1 MSASDLH
8 SSSRFEI
15 FICKTGSPVTISLYA
30 VRGALDALEALDA
43 LATLAALLRASD
55 REPDGWE

>member
-1 MSASDLH
+1 M
-8 SSSRFEI
+8 
-15 FICKTGSPVTISLYA
+15 TISLYA

>member
-1 MSASDLH
+1 
-8 SSSRFEI
+8 
-15 FICKTGSPVTISLYA
+15 VTISLYA
-30 VRGALDALEALDA
+30 VRGALDALEALDALDA

>member
-1 MSASDLH
+1 
-8 SSSRFEI
+8 
-15 FICKTGSPVTISLYA
+15 VTISLYA

>member
-1 MSASDLH
+1 M
-8 SSSRFEI
+8 
-15 FICKTGSPVTISLYA
+15 TISLYA
-30 VRGALDALEALDA
+30 VRGALDALDALEALDA

>member
-1 MSASDLH
+1 M
-8 SSSRFEI
+8 
-15 FICKTGSPVTISLYA
+15 TISLYA
-30 VRGALDALEALDA
+30 VRGALDALDALDALEALDA

>member
-1 MSASDLH
+1 
-8 SSSRFEI
+8 
-15 FICKTGSPVTISLYA
+15 VTISLYA
-30 VRGALDALEALDA
+30 VRGALDALDALDA

>member
-1 MSASDLH
+1 
-8 SSSRFEI
+8 
-15 FICKTGSPVTISLYA
+15 VTISLYA
-30 VRGALDALEALDA
+30 VRGALDALDALEALDA

>member
-1 MSASDLH
+1 M
-8 SSSRFEI
+8 
-15 FICKTGSPVTISLYA
+15 TISLYA
-30 VRGALDALEALDA
+30 VRGALEALEALDA

>member
-1 MSASDLH
+1 
-8 SSSRFEI
+8 
-15 FICKTGSPVTISLYA
+15 VTISLYA
-30 VRGALDALEALDA
+30 ALDALDALEALDA

>member
-1 MSASDLH
+1 M
-8 SSSRFEI
+8 
-15 FICKTGSPVTISLYA
+15 TISLYA

-55 REPDGWE
+55 REPDVWE